1 MNEVTFFITRLM
13 FFSDNGPNPRIEK
26 ASLDGEDR
34 VTIVYKGL
42 SRVLSLTVDTAN
54 KKLYWADV
62 QRHTIEGSSY
72 DGSNRRVI
80 RRLNLWSVTGVAYHQ
95 VPINSWFN
103 SFFLLFIAVIEC
115 KITSSNKIFINLGS
129 RTIIIKEYVITCTNS
144 NYFKLKQSYL

>member
-1 MNEVTFFITRLM
+1 MIKQVLSRYLAECRNLNEVTFFITRLM

-26 ASLDGEDR
+26 AFLDGEDR
-34 VTIVYKGL
+34 VTIVYRGL
-42 SRVLSLTVDTAN
+42 SRVLSLTLDTAN

-103 SFFLLFIAVIEC
+103 NFLYCL
-115 KITSSNKIFINLGS
+115 L
-129 RTIIIKEYVITCTNS
+129 
-144 NYFKLKQSYL
+144 LQ

>member
-103 SFFLLFIAVIEC
+103 SFFFIVYCCNRMQDNKFKQNIY
-115 KITSSNKIFINLGS
+115 KFGISN
-129 RTIIIKEYVITCTNS
+129 
-144 NYFKLKQSYL
+144 NYHKRIRHNMYKFKLL

>member
-42 SRVLSLTVDTAN
+42 SRVLSLTLDTAN

-95 VPINSWFN
+95 VPINS
-103 SFFLLFIAVIEC
+103 
-115 KITSSNKIFINLGS
+115 SNKLFINLGFQ
-129 RTIIIKEYVITCTNS
+129 TIITIEIVVTNS
-144 NYFKLKQSYL
+144 NYFKLKQNYL

>member
-1 MNEVTFFITRLM
+1 M

-34 VTIVYKGL
+34 VTIVYIGL

-80 RRLNLWSVTGVAYHQ
+80 RHLNLWSVTGVAYHQ
-95 VPINSWFN
+95 VPINSCFN
-103 SFFLLFIAVIEC
+103 SFLLFIVVIEC
-115 KITSSNKIFINLGS
+115 NITSSNKLFIYLGF
-129 RTIIIKEYVITCTNS
+129 RTIIMIEYVITNS
-144 NYFKLKQSYL
+144 NYKCTLNKKSISDMFY